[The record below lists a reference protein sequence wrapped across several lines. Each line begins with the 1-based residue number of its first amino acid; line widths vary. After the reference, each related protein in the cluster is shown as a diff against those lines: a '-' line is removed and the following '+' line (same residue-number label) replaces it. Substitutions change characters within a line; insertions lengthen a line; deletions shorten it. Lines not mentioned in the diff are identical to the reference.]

1 MRIEKAQKE
10 DIPRILQ
17 IIEEARSFQ
26 LSYGNKQWAGGYPS
40 PALIENDIATGI
52 GFKVIVD
59 ERTEGYLA
67 VVDYDESYDA
77 IEGKWLSDQSYI
89 ALHRIAFSDA
99 IRGRGLFPLFIDEM
113 KKEAEKREAKSIR
126 IDTDR
131 QNPIMQHLLVKLGFT
146 KTGYI
151 LFEGDRKL
159 AYEIAQIMH

>member
-99 IRGRGLFPLFIDEM
+99 IRGRGLFPLFIKKM
-113 KKEAEKREAKSIR
+113 KNTCCGKGGHICY
-126 IDTDR
+126 
-131 QNPIMQHLLVKLGFT
+131 N
-146 KTGYI
+146 YN
-151 LFEGDRKL
+151 
-159 AYEIAQIMH
+159 

>member
-1 MRIEKAQKE
+1 M
-10 DIPRILQ
+10 
-17 IIEEARSFQ
+17 
-26 LSYGNKQWAGGYPS
+26 
-40 PALIENDIATGI
+40 
-52 GFKVIVD
+52 
-59 ERTEGYLA
+59 
-67 VVDYDESYDA
+67 
-77 IEGKWLSDQSYI
+77 
-89 ALHRIAFSDA
+89 
-99 IRGRGLFPLFIDEM
+99 FIDEM

>member
-77 IEGKWLSDQSYI
+77 IEGK
-89 ALHRIAFSDA
+89 
-99 IRGRGLFPLFIDEM
+99 
-113 KKEAEKREAKSIR
+113 
-126 IDTDR
+126 
-131 QNPIMQHLLVKLGFT
+131 
-146 KTGYI
+146 
-151 LFEGDRKL
+151 
-159 AYEIAQIMH
+159 

>member
-17 IIEEARSFQ
+17 IIEEARLFQ

-77 IEGKWLSDQSYI
+77 IEGKWLSNQSYI